1 MHQIRPD
8 FVITDSRSMTTVNV
22 PMLLLVN
29 INQREENLVK
39 LSLWSQSPLIG
50 SRDYECWVSLLSPTV
65 NRHCPL
71 ISGSQM
77 FQAKLWL
84 HWITFYS
91 IIFLHKGRRQPQL
104 VSSCNA
110 LSMSQIVV
118 SCRRSQ
124 QDSPHCHP
132 HEEHCSLLT
141 CSYSHSPVLAEPGT
155 KSQVFTRP
163 ECWRLTSVTFLVF
176 LKACQLPGFLLPV

>member
-1 MHQIRPD
+1 
-8 FVITDSRSMTTVNV
+8 
-22 PMLLLVN
+22 MLLLVN

-39 LSLWSQSPLIG
+39 LSRWSQSPLITDSSLPRLG
-50 SRDYECWVSLLSPTV
+50 VPRSVGLQSSPHCKQALSSDHRITDVSSSSLQ
-65 NRHCPL
+65 R
-71 ISGSQM
+71 
-77 FQAKLWL
+77 
-84 HWITFYS
+84 ITFYS

-163 ECWRLTSVTFLVF
+163 EC
-176 LKACQLPGFLLPV
+176 